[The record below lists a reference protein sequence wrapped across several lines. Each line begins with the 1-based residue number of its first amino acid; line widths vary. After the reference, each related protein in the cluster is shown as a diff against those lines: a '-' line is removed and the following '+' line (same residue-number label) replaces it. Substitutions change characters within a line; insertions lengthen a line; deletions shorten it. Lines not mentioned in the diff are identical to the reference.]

1 MVPEI
6 KLEKPTS
13 IPDCAA
19 RLCNLGFYPV
29 PIPLGSKGPS
39 IIGWDK
45 LRLTADQCDDYF
57 AGAGLI
63 GCLHTNLACFDIDV
77 TDPALSAVIVAEAMR
92 RFPGALERIGK
103 DPKSAIVLRLEEPGF
118 KVHNTEKY
126 EKVSPDGELF
136 SAQVEVRTT
145 TRQMAVYGPHPETG
159 KPYRWTRGELWET
172 PRDSIPALAQAEAQ
186 DFRDWC
192 NKKIREWAG
201 VETPSARIFEIG
213 DYKPAIVIG
222 DDRASEPEFL
232 EALSYVPASMDYGS
246 GWLEALMAI
255 HDFFHGSLRGLEAAK
270 AWSSVDPRYNPAEVE
285 AKWRSFESGKGVS
298 YRAIF
303 HHAQQNGAN
312 LSNISRKHKRK
323 PEAGAADEGPKKP
336 AATEAEIES
345 GDADWKEGLVVNGR
359 GRIIFNTSNVMMFLR
374 HDDALR
380 GCFTFNEFAQTKIV
394 ARPLPGDKTRK
405 DRWSPRPIKD
415 SDITQVVAYFN
426 RTAFPEAAKGIVFDG
441 IDAVSELNA
450 FHPIREYLAGLPA
463 WDSVPRIAN
472 WLFDYCGCNND
483 DPEVV
488 AYISEIGRCWLISA
502 IARVMRP
509 GCKADGV
516 LILEG
521 KQGARK
527 STALR
532 VLASDDWFGDSL
544 PSMSGKDASDYLRG
558 KWIIEMAELSNIN
571 KSEVE
576 IVKAFI
582 SREEERFRPAY
593 GRNEIRYAR
602 QCVFA
607 GTTNKGD
614 YLRDETGNRRFWPVK
629 VGDECDTDGLVR
641 DRDQIWA
648 EAFAAYQ
655 TGAPWWLTGKAAETA
670 ANEQGARVSQDAWE
684 GDIMQYLAG
693 KTEASA
699 ADIAKTALNIE
710 VGRTDRMTV
719 NRIVAVLTQNGF
731 IRSGQFTAGSNK
743 GRARFVRHAE

>member
-19 RLCNLGFYPV
+19 RLCNLGYYPV

-45 LRLTADQCDDYF
+45 LRLTADQCAAYF
-57 AGAGLI
+57 ADAGLI

-77 TDPALSAVIVAEAMR
+77 TDPVLSAVIVAEAMR

-118 KVHNTEKY
+118 KVHNTEKH

-136 SAQVEVRTT
+136 TAQVEVRTT
-145 TRQMAVYGPHPETG
+145 TRQMAVYGPHPDTG

-172 PRDSIPALAQAEAQ
+172 PRDSIPEIAQAEAQ

-201 VETPSARIFEIG
+201 VETPSARIFDIG
-213 DYKPAIVIG
+213 DYKPTIVIG

-336 AATEAEIES
+336 AATDADIES
-345 GDADWKEGLVVNGR
+345 GKADWKEGLVVNSR
-359 GRIIFNTSNVMMFLR
+359 GRVIFNTSNVMMLLMHDEFLQGR
-374 HDDALR
+374 
-380 GCFTFNEFAQTKIV
+380 FSFNEFAQTKIV
-394 ARPLPGDKTRK
+394 AKPLPGSRARNDLFI
-405 DRWSPRPIKD
+405 PRPIKD
-415 SDITQVVAYFN
+415 SDVTQVVAYFN
-426 RTAFPEAAKGIVFDG
+426 RTAFPDASKGVVFDG
-441 IDAVSELNA
+441 IDAIAETNA
-450 FHPIREYLAGLPA
+450 FHPVRDYFASLEP
-463 WDSVPRIAN
+463 WDKVERISH
-472 WLFDYCGCNND
+472 WLFDYCACD
-483 DPEVV
+483 APEDSVL
-488 AYISEIGRCWLISA
+488 AYISEVGRRWMISA
-502 IARVMRP
+502 VARIMRP

-629 VGDECDTDGLVR
+629 VGDLCDTDGLLR
-641 DRDQIWA
+641 DRDQLWA
-648 EAFAAYQ
+648 EALHAFNA
-655 TGAPWWLTGKAAETA
+655 GEPWWLTGDAVRTA
-670 ANEQGARVSQDAWE
+670 QDEQVARVSQDAWD
-684 GDIMQYLAG
+684 GDVMQYLAG
-693 KTEASA
+693 KSEASPT
-699 ADIAKTALNIE
+699 DIAKEALKID
-710 VGRTDRMTV
+710 VGRIDRVTV
-719 NRIVAVLTQNGF
+719 NRITAILAQNGF
-731 IRSGQFTAGSNK
+731 ARSGKFTAGENK
-743 GRARFVRHAE
+743 GRARFTKVAP